1 MTQKNKIYKDIK
13 PVEADIHLKYIC
25 PECGANHWL
34 SLKENKINGYKILC
48 EYCDSILK
56 VKQIEKL
63 KFKFKE
69 EKQEVIKQEPTSLVE
84 ENEGVDFLEK
94 SDILL
99 ESYGFSKAEAITM
112 IDDAFSKTHSRNIN
126 TLVKTAIFDI
136 GVKND
141 SFSQATEV

>member
-1 MTQKNKIYKDIK
+1 MHKNKIYKNIK

-25 PECGANHWL
+25 PECGTNHWL

-56 VKQIEKL
+56 VRQIDKI

-69 EKQEVIKQEPTSLVE
+69 TTKPIEVSEPEQSDDI
-84 ENEGVDFLEK
+84 DFLSK
-94 SDILL
+94 SATIL
-99 ESYGFSKAEAITM
+99 ESYGFSKTESVAM
-112 IDDAFSKTHSRNIN
+112 IQDAFAKTNSSHIN

-141 SFSQATEV
+141 SISKTAEI